1 MKLSLSWIFDHIN
14 ADWKT
19 VAVTD
24 LVTRFTT
31 QVAEV
36 GHVDY
41 LRFDFTHYSFVTIT
55 HKKDTEIHVHSPEWN
70 SLHILT
76 TRPDVQEGKVYLIYK
91 DELTSIVRWA
101 TTKDV
106 GGQKE
111 ELLPAWRQHE
121 TLLSRAWK
129 TLVELEDYVL
139 EIDNKSINHR
149 PDLWGHRGCARE
161 IAALLGLSLK
171 PLALIEQDLPI
182 ARFDNA
188 VSAAPHNP
196 ISVQIKDAKACHRFT
211 GVYLTTE
218 QSPASDLFMGFRL
231 ARIDLKPLCLFV
243 DLTNYVMLDLGQP
256 LHAYDA
262 NTLTSGTIV
271 PRFAKSGE
279 SLHLLD
285 GQTIKLDEHDV
296 VITDGQQPIA
306 LAGIMGGMSTR
317 ITDQTSHVFIEAAS
331 FAASTIRHSS
341 LRHKIRTQASTRF
354 EKGLDPEQTEHALL
368 RMIRLLNNL
377 MPLSLPELYV
387 FSIGTPSSCPQV
399 KVTHEFL
406 EKRLGTRL
414 LPAQVIDCLE
424 PLEFKV
430 SYEQGLYTIDV
441 PSFRGTS
448 DIRLPEDILEEVGRC
463 IGYTLLVPQ
472 LPKRITKPSN
482 TYELYR
488 LRRLRS
494 YLADALSMHELS
506 SYAFFDEQFLRELSW
521 QPTDTL
527 QVANPLSEQWK
538 RLVTSLVP
546 HLIRA
551 VVLNS
556 TEHDSM
562 KFFECANIWNPAL
575 TPYEQLSLAGV
586 FFEKKQPLDFYNIQ
600 AQVIALLN
608 ALDIRNLTW
617 QQVEA
622 PEQPWFMPYKTTDI
636 MVGSTYLGRFGAI
649 VPSFLHT
656 VTPGDAYIFEFNAQI
671 IKRYKPQ
678 SVLYKQ
684 PNRYPD
690 VVRDISI
697 LVSLDYTAE
706 QIKASIKKTNPYIVS
721 VDLIDAFTKNEWQS
735 KKSLTFRYLISDTTK
750 TITKTEIDVIHDL
763 VIDTLTTMYGAQ
775 IR

>member
-19 VAVTD
+19 VAVAD
-24 LVTRFTT
+24 LITNFTT
-31 QVAEV
+31 KVAEI

-41 LRFDFTHYSFVTIT
+41 LRFDFTHYSFVIIT
-55 HKKDTEIHVHSPEWN
+55 HKKDTEIQVHSPEWN
-70 SLHILT
+70 SLHILPV
-76 TRPDVQEGKVYLIYK
+76 RPDAHEGNMYLIYK
-91 DELTSIVRWA
+91 DELANTVRWA

-106 GGQKE
+106 GGQKD
-111 ELLPAWRQHE
+111 ELLPEWKQHE
-121 TLLSRAWK
+121 PLLSRSWK
-129 TLVELEDYVL
+129 TLVEREDYVL

-161 IAALLGLSLK
+161 IAALLGLPLK
-171 PLALIEQDLPI
+171 PLALVEQDLPI

-188 VSAAPHNP
+188 VSSTPHNP
-196 ISVQIKDAKACHRFT
+196 ISVHIKDTKACQRFA
-211 GVYLTTE
+211 GVYLTCE
-218 QSPASDLFMGFRL
+218 QSPASDLLMGFRL
-231 ARIDLKPLCLFV
+231 ARIDLKPITLFV

-262 NTLTSGTIV
+262 NTLTSRTIV

-279 SLHLLD
+279 TLQLLD
-285 GQTIKLDEHDV
+285 GQTIKLDEHDI
-296 VITDGQQPIA
+296 VITDGQHPIA

-317 ITDQTSHVFIEAAS
+317 ITDQTSCLFIEAAS
-331 FAASTIRHSS
+331 FDAPTIRHSS
-341 LRHKIRTQASTRF
+341 LKHKIRTQASTRF
-354 EKGLDPEQTEHALL
+354 EKGLDPEQTGHALL

-377 MPLSLPELYV
+377 VPLSLPELYV
-387 FSIGTPSSCPQV
+387 FSIGTPISYPQV
-399 KVTHEFL
+399 LVTHEFL
-406 EKRLGTRL
+406 EKRLGTLL

-424 PLEFKV
+424 RLEFTV
-430 SYEQGLYTIDV
+430 HHERGVYTIDV
-441 PSFRGTS
+441 PSFRGS
-448 DIRLPEDILEEVGRC
+448 CDIRLPEDILEEVGRC
-463 IGYTLLVPQ
+463 IGYALLAPR
-472 LPKRITKPSN
+472 LPERITKPST

-488 LRRLRS
+488 LRRIRS

-551 VVLNS
+551 VALNS
-556 TEHDSM
+556 IEQDSM
-562 KFFECANIWNPAL
+562 KFFECANIWNPVL
-575 TPYEQLSLAGV
+575 TPCEQLSLAGI
-586 FFEKKQPLDFYNIQ
+586 FFEKKQSLDFYNIQ
-600 AQVIALLN
+600 AQVIALLT
-608 ALDIRNLTW
+608 ALDIREVTW
-617 QQVEA
+617 QQVEV
-622 PEQPWFMPYKTTDI
+622 PEQPWFMPYKTADI

-649 VPSFLHT
+649 VPAFLHT
-656 VTPGDAYIFEFNAQI
+656 VTEGDAYIFELNAQA
-671 IKRYKPQ
+671 IKRYKPHP
-678 SVLYKQ
+678 VLYKQ

-697 LVSLDYTAE
+697 LVSLEYTAE
-706 QIKASIKKTNPYIVS
+706 QIRTSITQADPYIIS
-721 VDLIDAFTKNEWQS
+721 VDLIDAFTKNEWQG

-750 TITKTEIDVIHDL
+750 TITKVEIDAIHDL
-763 VIDTLTTMYGAQ
+763 VTGTLTTMYGAQ